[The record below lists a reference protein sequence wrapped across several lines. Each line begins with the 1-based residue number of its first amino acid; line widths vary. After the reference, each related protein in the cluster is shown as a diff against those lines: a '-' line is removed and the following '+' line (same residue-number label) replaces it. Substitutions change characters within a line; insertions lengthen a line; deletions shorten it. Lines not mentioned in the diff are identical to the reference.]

1 MVHATNVVTLPKGW
15 IFMKKIVPLALS
27 ALLFGTVAVSA
38 AQPTNIEG
46 SEQTVQQAAFV
57 QHSGKITAVEQR
69 ENAKLFTVG
78 EQDNG
83 FHFYVD
89 DKTLVFD
96 QAGNEVALQVGD
108 QISLSI
114 YANQPMI
121 LIYPPQYAPPVV
133 IVEKQ
138 GVEGSVKVAQF
149 DENFLS
155 DDGAL
160 KLNLQKDSI
169 IVNAK
174 GEKIA
179 ANDLKNYS
187 AIVFYGPMTK
197 SIPPQTS
204 PEKIVVFPKLEDSY
218 EEELP
223 QPAPTPTIDLDAII
237 GNDVKTVNG
246 KKMIPLRKVAEQ
258 LGYQVDAKG
267 KSIVVSKGSVSYNL
281 TRGEKAYGNDRAS
294 FLFDVAPT
302 LLEKNKTYV
311 QYEFAE
317 QLLQ

>member
-1 MVHATNVVTLPKGW
+1 
-15 IFMKKIVPLALS
+15 MKKIAPLALS
-27 ALLFGTVAVSA
+27 ALLLGTVAVSA
-38 AQPTNIEG
+38 AQPTNSEG
-46 SEQTVQQAAFV
+46 SEQTVQQGAFV
-57 QHSGKITAVEQR
+57 SHTGKITAVEQR
-69 ENAKLFTVG
+69 ETAKLFTVG
-78 EQDNG
+78 EPDNL
-83 FHFYVD
+83 FNFYVD

-108 QISLSI
+108 TVSLSI
-114 YANQPMI
+114 FANQPMI
-121 LIYPPQYAPPVV
+121 LIYPPQYSPPVV
-133 IVEKQ
+133 IVEKKDVV
-138 GVEGSVKVAQF
+138 GFVKVAQF

-155 DDGAL
+155 DDGQL
-160 KLNLQKDSI
+160 KLNLQEDSI

-174 GEKIA
+174 GEPIA
-179 ANDLKNYS
+179 AKDLKNYS
-187 AIVFYGPMTK
+187 AIVFYGATTR

-204 PEKIVVFPKLEDSY
+204 PEKIVVFPKLEDAY
-218 EEELP
+218 EVEPL
-223 QPAPTPTIDLDAII
+223 QPAPKPTIDLDAII

-267 KSIVVSKGSVSYNL
+267 KSIVVSKGAVSYNL
-281 TRGEKAYGNDRAS
+281 TRGEKAYGNYRAT
-294 FLFDVAPT
+294 FLFDVAPA

>member
-1 MVHATNVVTLPKGW
+1 MTLPKGW
-15 IFMKKIVPLALS
+15 FFMKKIVPLALS
-27 ALLFGTVAVSA
+27 ALLLGTVAVNA
-38 AQPTNIEG
+38 AEPTNSEG
-46 SEQTVQQAAFV
+46 SEQTVQQGAFV
-57 QHSGKITAVEQR
+57 QHTGKITAVEQR
-69 ENAKLFTVG
+69 EQAQLFTVG
-78 EQDNG
+78 EQDQLFN
-83 FHFYVD
+83 FYVD
-89 DKTLVFD
+89 EKTLVFD
-96 QAGNEVALQVGD
+96 QAGNEVTLQVGD
-108 QISLSI
+108 QISLSL

-121 LIYPPQYAPPVV
+121 LIYPPQYSPSVV
-133 IVEKQ
+133 IVKKE

-160 KLNLQKDSI
+160 KLNLHKDSI

-179 ANDLKNYS
+179 ASDLKNYS
-187 AIVFYGPMTK
+187 AVVFYGPTTR

-204 PEKIVVFPKLEDSY
+204 PEKIVVFPKLEDLY
-218 EEELP
+218 EEEP
-223 QPAPTPTIDLDAII
+223 SQPAPTPTIDLDAII
-237 GNDVKTVNG
+237 GNDVKIVNG

-267 KSIVVSKGSVSYNL
+267 KSIVVSKGAVSYNL
-281 TRGEKAYGNDRAS
+281 TRGEKAYGNYHAS
-294 FLFDVAPT
+294 FLFEVAPT